1 MKRSILGKHFDIV
14 GYVMLNSMAIYDDY
28 DRFTFFAVDK
38 VWTGGVP
45 KIYPLVWRERFGAM
59 AHYDVFW
66 VSMFSIEWRA
76 KELEKDRN
84 SEVKWK
90 PAKVAIYSSIK
101 FLFFGGV
108 TVPY

>member
-1 MKRSILGKHFDIV
+1 
-14 GYVMLNSMAIYDDY
+14 MAIYDDY
-28 DRFTFFAVDK
+28 DRFTFFAFDK
-38 VWTGGVP
+38 VGGVP
-45 KIYPLVWRERFGAM
+45 KIYPSVSRERFGAM
-59 AHYDVFW
+59 AHYDAFR

-108 TVPY
+108 TVLY